1 MSEEQ
6 IIVIDNEEHKLSE
19 LDVSTQA
26 NIARVNELRR
36 EISTLKMQTNER
48 ELLLQAYRFF
58 QNLDRRLFKIKFYIL
73 VYCIRI
79 SRCN

>member
-48 ELLLQAYRFF
+48 ELLLQAYTRAIVESV
-58 QNLDRRLFKIKFYIL
+58 KP
-73 VYCIRI
+73 VEEEAEEVEA
-79 SRCN
+79 S

>member
-48 ELLLQAYRFF
+48 ELLLQAYTRAIVESV
-58 QNLDRRLFKIKFYIL
+58 KP
-73 VYCIRI
+73 VEEAEEVEA
-79 SRCN
+79 S

>member
-36 EISTLKMQTNER
+36 EISTLKLQTNER
-48 ELLLQAYRFF
+48 ELLLQAYTRAIVESV
-58 QNLDRRLFKIKFYIL
+58 KPVEEAEEIEAG
-73 VYCIRI
+73 
-79 SRCN
+79 

>member
-6 IIVIDNEEHKLSE
+6 TIVIDNEEHKLSE
-19 LDVSTQA
+19 LDVSTQT

-48 ELLLQAYRFF
+48 ELLLQAYTRAIVESV
-58 QNLDRRLFKIKFYIL
+58 KPVEEAEEIEAG
-73 VYCIRI
+73 
-79 SRCN
+79 

>member
-6 IIVIDNEEHKLSE
+6 IIVIDNEEHKVSE

-36 EISTLKMQTNER
+36 EISTLKMQINER
-48 ELLLQAYRFF
+48 ELILQAYTRAIVEG
-58 QNLDRRLFKIKFYIL
+58 IKP
-73 VYCIRI
+73 VEEAEVEAG
-79 SRCN
+79 

>member
-6 IIVIDNEEHKLSE
+6 TITIDNEEHNLSE

-48 ELLLQAYRFF
+48 ELLLQAYTRAIVESV
-58 QNLDRRLFKIKFYIL
+58 KPVEEAEEIEAG
-73 VYCIRI
+73 
-79 SRCN
+79 

>member
-1 MSEEQ
+1 MSEKQ
-6 IIVIDNEEHKLSE
+6 IIVIDDEEYDFDG

-48 ELLLQAYRFF
+48 ELLLQAYTRAIVEGV
-58 QNLDRRLFKIKFYIL
+58 KP
-73 VYCIRI
+73 VEEAEEAEA
-79 SRCN
+79 S

>member
-48 ELLLQAYRFF
+48 ELLLQAYTRAIVEGV
-58 QNLDRRLFKIKFYIL
+58 KP
-73 VYCIRI
+73 VEEPEEAEA
-79 SRCN
+79 S

>member
-6 IIVIDNEEHKLSE
+6 IIEIDNEEYDFDG

-48 ELLLQAYRFF
+48 ELLLQAYTRAIVEGV
-58 QNLDRRLFKIKFYIL
+58 KP
-73 VYCIRI
+73 VEEPEEAEA
-79 SRCN
+79 S

>member
-6 IIVIDNEEHKLSE
+6 TIVIDNEEHKLSE

-36 EISTLKMQTNER
+36 EVAALKMQTNER
-48 ELLLQAYRFF
+48 ELLLQAYTRA
-58 QNLDRRLFKIKFYIL
+58 I
-73 VYCIRI
+73 VE
-79 SRCN
+79 SVAPVEEAEVEAS

>member
-48 ELLLQAYRFF
+48 ELLLQAYTRAIVEAV
-58 QNLDRRLFKIKFYIL
+58 KP
-73 VYCIRI
+73 VEEEAEVEA
-79 SRCN
+79 S

>member
-6 IIVIDNEEHKLSE
+6 IIVIDNEEHKVSE

-36 EISTLKMQTNER
+36 EISTLKMQINER
-48 ELLLQAYRFF
+48 ELVLQAYTRA
-58 QNLDRRLFKIKFYIL
+58 I
-73 VYCIRI
+73 VE
-79 SRCN
+79 SVAPVEEAEVEAS

>member
-6 IIVIDNEEHKLSE
+6 TITIENEKHNLSE

-48 ELLLQAYRFF
+48 ELLLQAYTRAIVEGV
-58 QNLDRRLFKIKFYIL
+58 KPVEEAEEIEAG
-73 VYCIRI
+73 
-79 SRCN
+79 

>member
-6 IIVIDNEEHKLSE
+6 TIVIDNEKHNLSE

-36 EISTLKMQTNER
+36 EISALKMQTNER
-48 ELLLQAYRFF
+48 ELLLQAYTRAIVESV
-58 QNLDRRLFKIKFYIL
+58 KP
-73 VYCIRI
+73 VEEAEEAEA
-79 SRCN
+79 S

>member
-19 LDVSTQA
+19 LDVSTQT

-48 ELLLQAYRFF
+48 ELLLQAYTRAIVESV
-58 QNLDRRLFKIKFYIL
+58 KP
-73 VYCIRI
+73 VEEAEVEA
-79 SRCN
+79 S

>member
-48 ELLLQAYRFF
+48 ELLLQAYTRAIVEGV
-58 QNLDRRLFKIKFYIL
+58 KPVEEKAG
-73 VYCIRI
+73 VEA
-79 SRCN
+79 S

>member
-6 IIVIDNEEHKLSE
+6 IIVIDNEEHKFSE

-48 ELLLQAYRFF
+48 ELLLQAYTRAIVEGV
-58 QNLDRRLFKIKFYIL
+58 KP
-73 VYCIRI
+73 VEEAEEVEA
-79 SRCN
+79 S

>member
-48 ELLLQAYRFF
+48 ELLLQAYTRAIVEGV
-58 QNLDRRLFKIKFYIL
+58 KP
-73 VYCIRI
+73 VEEAEEEA
-79 SRCN
+79 S

>member
-6 IIVIDNEEHKLSE
+6 IIVIDNEEHNLSE

-48 ELLLQAYRFF
+48 ELLLQAYTRAIVEGV
-58 QNLDRRLFKIKFYIL
+58 KP
-73 VYCIRI
+73 VEEAEVEA
-79 SRCN
+79 S

>member
-6 IIVIDNEEHKLSE
+6 IIVIDNEEHNLSE
-19 LDVSTQA
+19 LGVSTQA

-48 ELLLQAYRFF
+48 ELLLQAYTRAIVESV
-58 QNLDRRLFKIKFYIL
+58 KP
-73 VYCIRI
+73 VEEAEVEA
-79 SRCN
+79 S

>member
-1 MSEEQ
+1 MSEENTV
-6 IIVIDNEEHKLSE
+6 IIDNEEYDFDG

-48 ELLLQAYRFF
+48 ELLLQAYTRAIVEGV
-58 QNLDRRLFKIKFYIL
+58 KP
-73 VYCIRI
+73 VEEAEEVEA
-79 SRCN
+79 S

>member
-48 ELLLQAYRFF
+48 ELLLQAYTRAVVESV
-58 QNLDRRLFKIKFYIL
+58 KP
-73 VYCIRI
+73 VEEAEEAEA
-79 SRCN
+79 S